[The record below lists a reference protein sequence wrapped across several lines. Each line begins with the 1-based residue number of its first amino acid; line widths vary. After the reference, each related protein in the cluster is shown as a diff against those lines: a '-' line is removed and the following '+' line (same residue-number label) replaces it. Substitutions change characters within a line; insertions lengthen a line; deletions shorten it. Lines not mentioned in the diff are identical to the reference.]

1 MKKNT
6 FKNIFFVFLGL
17 LFLSILWEYLFSFYA
32 RERFLVKKDQYQA
45 IFLTNG
51 QSYFGKIDN
60 ITQEFYVLKDIY
72 YFRYG
77 DIKQV
82 DEEKTLKT
90 DLSLIKLGEELH
102 GPEDM
107 MVIKRDQVLFWEN
120 LKNDSKVVKAIQ
132 ADKRK

>member
-1 MKKNT
+1 
-6 FKNIFFVFLGL
+6 
-17 LFLSILWEYLFSFYA
+17 
-32 RERFLVKKDQYQA
+32 
-45 IFLTNG
+45 
-51 QSYFGKIDN
+51 
-60 ITQEFYVLKDIY
+60 VLKDIY

-107 MVIKRDQVLFWEN
+107 MVIRRDQVFFGEN